1 MFICLA
7 TVCHW
12 VIYWEVPIIKKFRYS
27 CMIQNSENTHTYLLA
42 TKSNGMQIPLVCLQ
56 YSRIAYKSKSGSIY
70 LPNERST
77 DTKIFL
83 FIILCMQRII
93 SFFKVPLRG
102 YYQQW
107 HNWYLCTCS
116 LFCLLSESPFIT
128 SRPYHPQSKRINNIY
143 LPYKPNIFIYINNT
157 TYLLFLL
164 QKNHWF

>member
-83 FIILCMQRII
+83 SVIYRELYIFLKYLSKDII
-93 SFFKVPLRG
+93 SSDIIDTSVPVHYSV
-102 YYQQW
+102 YYQ
-107 HNWYLCTCS
+107 NP
-116 LFCLLSESPFIT
+116 LFT